1 VWLEIGEPR
10 LLPIITTL
18 PTRSDVVRCF
28 KQKSC
33 GEKVLR
39 DRKDPSA
46 KYFALSVALH
56 VMVVRDKA
64 SLPVID
70 R

>member
-1 VWLEIGEPR
+1 
-10 LLPIITTL
+10 
-18 PTRSDVVRCF
+18 
-28 KQKSC
+28 
-33 GEKVLR
+33 VLR
-39 DRKDPSA
+39 NGKDPSA

-70 R
+70 KRKKTCTGYGRARKSSSSKQELYAIKVLNGVAYS